1 MYKKLQ
7 PPNTCEDGIKIGI
20 LCRVICGAPGDNPD
34 DADDKDCIVLKAGIP
49 SLNYYRDYRV
59 YYWGYIGI
67 MENKMETIIV
77 KNQMENEMETGI
89 I

>member
-1 MYKKLQ
+1 MQ

-49 SLNYYRDYRV
+49 SLV
-59 YYWGYIGI
+59 SSTS
-67 MENKMETIIV
+67 ES
-77 KNQMENEMETGI
+77 
-89 I
+89 